1 MWEVKNIF
9 SRNFKIICTTNV
21 ERIFMNGRIEQIKKT
36 ILNSKKE
43 NKFKYD
49 EKNRMIINLEIK
61 NDDEFL
67 DKFSKKDYPLVN
79 NDIANYIEKIITSL
93 KFTEKFTLN
102 IHSDCIDENE
112 KIIYDKAIKNFY
124 ADKFIYEN
132 RKLKKQIKL
141 ALILGL
147 IGIAILLLAIFLE
160 YSENSILWM
169 RVFDIVA
176 WVFIWE
182 SVDILAFKCSNIRHR
197 QIRYLN
203 LIDMV
208 INYD

>member
-9 SRNFKIICTTNV
+9 TRNFKIICTTNV

-79 NDIANYIEKIITSL
+79 NDIANYIEKIIKSL

-147 IGIAILLLAIFLE
+147 IGIAILLLAILLE

>member
-1 MWEVKNIF
+1 
-9 SRNFKIICTTNV
+9 
-21 ERIFMNGRIEQIKKT
+21 
-36 ILNSKKE
+36 
-43 NKFKYD
+43 
-49 EKNRMIINLEIK
+49 MIINLEIK

-182 SVDILAFKCSNIRHR
+182 SVDILAFKCSNIRHM

-203 LIDMV
+203 LIDKV

>member
-9 SRNFKIICTTNV
+9 PRNFKIICTTNV

-79 NDIANYIEKIITSL
+79 NDIANYIEKIIKSL

-147 IGIAILLLAIFLE
+147 IGIAILLLAILLE

>member
-1 MWEVKNIF
+1 
-9 SRNFKIICTTNV
+9 
-21 ERIFMNGRIEQIKKT
+21 MNGRIEQIKKT

-79 NDIANYIEKIITSL
+79 NDIANYIEKIIKSL

-147 IGIAILLLAIFLE
+147 IGIAILLLAILLE

>member
-67 DKFSKKDYPLVN
+67 DKISKNDYPLVN